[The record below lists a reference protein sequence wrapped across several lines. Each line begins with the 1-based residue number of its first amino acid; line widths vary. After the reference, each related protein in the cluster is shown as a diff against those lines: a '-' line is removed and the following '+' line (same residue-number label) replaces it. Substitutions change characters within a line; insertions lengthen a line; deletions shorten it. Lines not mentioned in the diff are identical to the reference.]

1 MPDLSSLENR
11 LGATFFNKD
20 LLRQALM
27 HRSYLNE
34 NPGIGLDHNERLE
47 FLGDAVIELV
57 VTEFLYKNYPNP
69 EGELTNWRAA
79 LVNAKILS
87 LLASKIGLGE
97 YLLLSRGEAKDEG
110 RARQYILA
118 NAFEAVVGA
127 LYLDQGYGGCEAFIG
142 RVVLKEL
149 PRILEEESY
158 RDPKSRLQ
166 EDAQERFG
174 VTPTYKVHAE
184 WGPDHDK
191 RFRVGVY
198 LGSKMISEGEGASK
212 QEAEEQAARNAL
224 AHPQERSSGST
235 PF

>member
-1 MPDLSSLENR
+1 MADLAQLETI
-11 LGATFFNKD
+11 LGATFQNKD
-20 LLRQALM
+20 ILQQALV

-34 NPGIGLDHNERLE
+34 NPSFRLEHNERLE

-57 VTEFLYKNYPNP
+57 VTEFLYKTYPNP

-87 LLASKIGLGE
+87 SLAKEIGLE
-97 YLLLSRGEAKDEG
+97 EFLMLSRGEAKDMG

-127 LYLDQGYGGCEAFIG
+127 LYLDQGDRASQEVIE
-142 RVVLKEL
+142 RVVVKEL
-149 PRILEEESY
+149 PRILSDQSY
-158 RDPKSRLQ
+158 RDPKSRFQ
-166 EDAQERFG
+166 EEAQEKAG
-174 VTPTYKVHAE
+174 ITPNYRVLAE

-198 LGSKMISEGEGASK
+198 VGNNLMAEGEGASK
-212 QEAEEQAARNAL
+212 QEAEEHAAENAL
-224 AHPQERSSGST
+224 AKGHFSGRR
-235 PF
+235 